1 MSWLSKIFG
10 GKDGEADAAPSDQV
24 NAEVY
29 KDLRIV
35 PEPIKDGQV
44 WRIAARITGE
54 VDGVTRAHHMIRADT
69 LASQEAAAT
78 ASVAKA
84 KQMID
89 EQGMR
94 VLD

>member
-10 GKDGEADAAPSDQV
+10 GKSDGAVAPDVDAT
-24 NAEVY
+24 AEDY
-29 KDLRIV
+29 KGLRITA
-35 PEPIKDGQV
+35 EPIREGQV

-54 VDGVTRAHHMIRADT
+54 VDGVARSHHLIRADT
-69 LASQEAAAT
+69 LSSREEAAT

>member
-1 MSWLSKIFG
+1 MSWLSNLFS
-10 GKDGEADAAPSDQV
+10 GKGEAAGAVPASDAAGEDY
-24 NAEVY
+24 NG
-29 KDLRIV
+29 LRIT
-35 PEPIKDGQV
+35 PAPIKDGNV
-44 WRIAARITGE
+44 FRISAHISGTINGADRT
-54 VDGVTRAHHMIRADT
+54 HHMIRADT
-69 LASQEAAAT
+69 LSSREEASA

>member
-1 MSWLSKIFG
+1 MSWLSKLFG
-10 GKDGEADAAPSDQV
+10 GKADGAAAPADDTT
-24 NAEVY
+24 AEDY
-29 KDLRIV
+29 KGLHITPD
-35 PEPIKDGQV
+35 PIREGQV

-54 VDGVTRAHHMIRADT
+54 VDGAARTHHMIRADT
-69 LASQEAAAT
+69 LSSREEAAI

-89 EQGMR
+89 EQGLR